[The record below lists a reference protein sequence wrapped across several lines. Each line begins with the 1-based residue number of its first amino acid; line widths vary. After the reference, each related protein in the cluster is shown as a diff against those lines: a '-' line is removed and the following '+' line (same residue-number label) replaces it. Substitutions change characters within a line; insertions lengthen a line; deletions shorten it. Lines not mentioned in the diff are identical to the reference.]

1 MDKIAG
7 IWVES
12 VCFEGDKIFCRTIF
26 QWTVKKSQRKDKRKD
41 NEIRLETEKVL
52 DYDQEVV
59 KMAVSNIDLL
69 NNIYREISNKL
80 GVETA
85 MEIYEMFKGQQISF
99 PVRFLNPTK
108 VQELILEEYDGTN
121 IRALAQ
127 KYNYSDKTIRRIIKE
142 HSED

>member
-26 QWTVKKSQRKDKRKD
+26 QWTVKKSKRKDKSKD